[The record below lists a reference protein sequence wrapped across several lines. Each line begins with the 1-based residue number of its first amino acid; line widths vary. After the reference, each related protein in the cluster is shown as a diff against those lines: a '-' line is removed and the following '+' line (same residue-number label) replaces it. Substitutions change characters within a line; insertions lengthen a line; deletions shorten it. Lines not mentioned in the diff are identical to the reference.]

1 MAAALDHDGRMKT
14 PLHALSRLAPAS
26 LLLLIAC
33 AGAQAP
39 PVTIGADNTARLW
52 QQIQSANADTSCD
65 GDSQCHSLGV
75 GSKACGGPERYLA
88 WSSKHSDGAALQ
100 ALAQQHSAARR
111 ADDAR
116 AGMMST
122 CSVVSDPGAVCRAG
136 RCVLNP
142 VSPGLPGGQTIQK

>member
-1 MAAALDHDGRMKT
+1 MAPALDHHGGMNIPFR
-14 PLHALSRLAPAS
+14 ALSRLAPAS

-39 PVTIGADNTARLW
+39 PVAAGPEATARLW

-75 GSKACGGPERYLA
+75 GAKACGGPERYLA
-88 WSSKHSDGAALQ
+88 WSSKHGDGAALR
-100 ALAQQHSAARR
+100 ALVQQHSAARR

-136 RCVLNP
+136 RCV
-142 VSPGLPGGQTIQK
+142 PGAAGLGAPGVK